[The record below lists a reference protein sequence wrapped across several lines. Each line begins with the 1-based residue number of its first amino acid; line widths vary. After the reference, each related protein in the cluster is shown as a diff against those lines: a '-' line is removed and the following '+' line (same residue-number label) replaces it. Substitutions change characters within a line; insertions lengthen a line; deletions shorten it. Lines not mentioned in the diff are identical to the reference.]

1 MQKSEA
7 GWRELGLYQLNPKRV
22 VLMLINVLD
31 GVWAFGGQPFG
42 LRQRVGV
49 VARRDFNVE
58 LACPVVEDMSGT
70 VDDHHARPPVG
81 VFGLSRARRHNDFK
95 HAKSLVL

>member
-1 MQKSEA
+1 
-7 GWRELGLYQLNPKRV
+7 
-22 VLMLINVLD
+22 
-31 GVWAFGGQPFG
+31 
-42 LRQRVGV
+42 
-49 VARRDFNVE
+49 
-58 LACPVVEDMSGT
+58 MSGT